1 MYVNKEIQHAQD
13 RIAGLRGWLLVRPYT
28 HPEYDRY
35 VRDLHIAEVKL
46 AQLTQPRMTSAIA
59 EYSVPTTRK

>member
-1 MYVNKEIQHAQD
+1 MYHNKEIQHAQD

-28 HPEYDRY
+28 HPEHDRY

-46 AQLTQPRMTSAIA
+46 AQLTQPAQTSALT
-59 EYSVPTTRK
+59 EYSVPTTKR